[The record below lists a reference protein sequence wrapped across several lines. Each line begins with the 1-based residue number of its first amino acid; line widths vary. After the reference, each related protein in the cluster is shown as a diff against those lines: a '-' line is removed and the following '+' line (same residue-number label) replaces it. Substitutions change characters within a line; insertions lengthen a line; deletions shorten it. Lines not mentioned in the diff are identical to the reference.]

1 MAFRNETVMQCR
13 VLIQEKFFFA
23 TDCNLALYFLQ
34 EQLSLYISETIR
46 VSTGDKQL
54 RKAEERRHT
63 MSAKELWRKVG
74 LFSQN
79 VDITIRTYFLN
90 H

>member
-1 MAFRNETVMQCR
+1 MCK
-13 VLIQEKFFFA
+13 VLIQEKYIFCL

-79 VDITIRTYFLN
+79 VNITIRMYFPN